1 MIFKTDF
8 FCTLVKHLYEK
19 IDIFSYHNFILEFL
33 KYSVSK
39 NTPSHGETVKMK
51 ARPQWTTRMW
61 VRRSE
66 RESAGH
72 LPSPPLPSQSSLSC
86 QFTGKGREREKRGEV
101 GTAEVDEEE
110 LVSCG
115 RPHPFP
121 LLYSKNH
128 QEAGMGQ
135 MGAGDGDAGGGGGH
149 PHQYHHYQALLA
161 AVQNPNQTLHPFSI
175 PFPAG

>member
-1 MIFKTDF
+1 VTWTKVTKVVPPHVGPEVRERGQVISHPIPSESS
-8 FCTLVKHLYEK
+8 L
-19 IDIFSYHNFILEFL
+19 SP
-33 KYSVSK
+33 VSSREGK
-39 NTPSHGETVKMK
+39 RK
-51 ARPQWTTRMW
+51 R
-61 VRRSE
+61 E
-66 RESAGH
+66 RES
-72 LPSPPLPSQSSLSC
+72 
-86 QFTGKGREREKRGEV
+86 GEV

-121 LLYSKNH
+121 LLHSKNH